1 MISKKVD
8 AILLSVQSL
17 RPMPSNVSRILK
29 EVENPNVTI
38 GIVSDLIGLDQAL
51 AALVLQMANSVAMG
65 YNRSCSSIRDAVM
78 RIGLKRLK
86 ALLMVSPAIG
96 PLRNQLSGYRLGA
109 GELWRH
115 SLATAVASE
124 WLAQALRYN
133 SPEEAYACGLLH
145 DVGKLVLDQ
154 YVLKDY
160 MQIFTFVQQYKM
172 PLWQVEEKLIGIDH
186 ARVGGLIA
194 ERWGFPNSLVDAISY
209 HHYPSMARTN
219 AVLPAIVN
227 LANSV
232 TASIDQPEIMLI
244 GGEVH
249 PETLTILHISE
260 EKMSS
265 YREKLAGVLC
275 IEAM

>member
-17 RPMPSNVSRILK
+17 RPMPSNVTRILK
-29 EVENPNVTI
+29 EVEDPNAPI
-38 GIVSDLIGLDQAL
+38 GIVAELIGLDQAL

-65 YNRSCSSIRDAVM
+65 YNRSCTSIRDAVM

-86 ALLMVSPAIG
+86 ALLMASPAIG
-96 PLRNQLSGYRLGA
+96 PMRNSLSGYRLGA

-115 SLATAVASE
+115 SLATAIASE
-124 WLAQALRYN
+124 WMAQALRYPN
-133 SPEEAYACGLLH
+133 PEEAYASGLLH

-160 MQIFTFVQQYKM
+160 MQILNFVQQYKM
-172 PLWQVEEKLIGIDH
+172 PLWQVEDKLIGIDH

-194 ERWGFPNSLVDAISY
+194 ERWGFPNALVDAISY
-209 HHYPSMARTN
+209 HHYPSLARTN

-232 TASIDQPEIMLI
+232 TAAIDQPDAILL

-249 PETLTILHISE
+249 PETMNILHISE
-260 EKMSS
+260 DRMAS
-265 YREKLAGVLC
+265 YREKLAGVLS
-275 IEAM
+275 IEVA